1 MDDWWWCPPLD
12 DELSLFL
19 ELDTAD
25 EDDEEVDF
33 EDLSLYVSRSFEFGV
48 LLLAPLLCL
57 PLSLYSFDDPPP
69 LVEFVPLFPPPPDD
83 DLLEPFELLPPVPM
97 PEEDELAA
105 VD

>member
-1 MDDWWWCPPLD
+1 M
-12 DELSLFL
+12 FL

-25 EDDEEVDF
+25 EDDDEVDF

-69 LVEFVPLFPPPPDD
+69 LVEFVPLFPVD

-97 PEEDELAA
+97 PEEDEPAA
-105 VD
+105 VDGLVTLLPCP